1 MIFDFNPSV
10 FEETH
15 FDTLKQILVLLGQE
29 QHFLFTQ
36 NLKDDYDKWIFEK
49 EPFKSYFGKY
59 ELQDLSK
66 KLQQKQTKITLLY
79 KQFLTKV
86 VIGND
91 ENEVSPYN
99 ALRILKERS
108 LLLVE
113 NKLNE
118 KKFLKGICDKYTDH
132 SQRKSI
138 YLLIQKS
145 FENEWIETE
154 GGGNGEIKKN
164 LDSHIKSLRFKDIE
178 KYKLFTVFDSDKTSN
193 MDRQLKSTPKTIIE
207 FIKNITTE
215 NTNESYSWEKS
226 DKIVWHI
233 LHKRALENYA
243 PLEQIFI
250 KIYAL
255 NDGDTPKTREQKE
268 YLENLLPN
276 ELDFLE
282 YKSSNVGINDIKKQF
297 PEIFEMTFSYQLLEK
312 RCEHHK
318 ISFETNNNN
327 VIEISEIEQILLKIA
342 KII

>member
-15 FDTLKQILVLLGQE
+15 FDTLKQVLVLLGQE

-118 KKFLKGICDKYTDH
+118 KKFLKGMCDKYTNH
-132 SQRKSI
+132 PKRKSI
-138 YLLIQKS
+138 YLLIQKA

-154 GGGNGEIKKN
+154 GGGTGDMKKN
-164 LDSHIKSLRFKDIE
+164 LEYYVGSLRFQNIE
-178 KYKLFTVFDSDKTSN
+178 CYKLFMIFDNDKKKVNDTLAN
-193 MDRQLKSTPKTIIE
+193 TQKKMIG
-207 FIKNITTE
+207 FIKNVDKSE
-215 NTNESYSWEKS
+215 NTNWETT
-226 DKIVWHI
+226 DKIIWHI
-233 LHKRALENYA
+233 LYKRALENYA
-243 PLEQIFI
+243 PLEQVFI
-250 KIYAL
+250 KIYGL
-255 NDGDTPKTREQKE
+255 TNKQKE
-268 YLENLLPN
+268 DLQNLTPN
-276 ELDFLE
+276 KLDFEE
-282 YKSSNVGINDIKKQF
+282 YNLSKIGIDDKKIKEQF
-297 PEIFEMTFSYQLLEK
+297 PEIFETNFSYQLLEK

-318 ISFETNNNN
+318 ISFETNNGEI
-327 VIEISEIEQILLKIA
+327 IEISEIEQILLKIA